1 MNVSWTGTTI
11 NAAAAVL
18 NGTLA
23 LDQTKIASWGGS
35 ANSDLIIVTNDLA
48 AATHTFTGGASAD
61 ALIVTDYSNAV
72 GYTFSGGAGNDAFVG
87 SEQVDDVTGGTGAD
101 KIALQQ
107 SWDLNK
113 DNAKD
118 FDGFADIV
126 NYSIGDSTATAWDQ
140 IASFSTNAVNDIL
153 NLVSTTIAANTAG
166 TDGVNVGDVKSHAI
180 TNGIVTFDD
189 ADVFATAVQVGT
201 GADDLS
207 LSDALGYLATNL
219 NGTNATVA
227 FAYDRNGNGLVD
239 TNIDDTIVFQD
250 GTEDTVIQLV
260 GTTDV
265 AAVAL
270 AAGANTIV
278 IS

>member
-1 MNVSWTGTTI
+1 
-11 NAAAAVL
+11 
-18 NGTLA
+18 
-23 LDQTKIASWGGS
+23 
-35 ANSDLIIVTNDLA
+35 
-48 AATHTFTGGASAD
+48 
-61 ALIVTDYSNAV
+61 LIVVDYTNAV

-107 SWDLNK
+107 SSNLDKL
-113 DNAKD
+113 ALPATPD
-118 FDGFADIV
+118 FDASADIV

-180 TNGIVTFDD
+180 TNGIVTFDNTD
-189 ADVFATAVQVGT
+189 IFALPGVQVGT
-201 GADDLS
+201 GVGELS

-219 NGTNATVA
+219 NATNETVA
-227 FAYDRNGNGLVD
+227 FAYDRNGNGILD
-239 TNIDDTIVFQD
+239 HGIDDTIVFQD

-270 AAGANTIV
+270 AAGANTIF